1 MKYSILDLIQPINTL
16 NNIGSITLE
25 KLNKYGIKSI
35 IDLLFYFPINVVS
48 RNKCSAISELKIK
61 ESCIIEL
68 IPISYHKKQ
77 KSTIVL
83 CLDSN
88 NKPIKIIF
96 FNLYKNYIEKY
107 LPLNKKLVIIGTPE
121 LYQGE
126 LVINHPDKI
135 LSNIDINK
143 IDTIDVVYKAH
154 QDITSYKFKTYIQQA
169 LQILQNIELLEWLED
184 SIINKYQ
191 LPTFYEALYNI
202 HNPININSINPNNP
216 SILRLAIDEMLCYH
230 LILLKA
236 RSNEIINSGIS
247 IISNNS
253 LIKPLMK
260 HLPFKLTQDQISAI
274 KEIKLDLSLP
284 TQTTILLQGDVGSGK
299 TIVCFIAS
307 LFALENN
314 YQVAF
319 MAPTEIL
326 AQQHFYNLSQYAK
339 ILNIE
344 VSLLRGKETA
354 KNKQNILRDL
364 KSNKIQI
371 LVGTHSLFQDSVDF
385 HNLGLIII
393 DEQHRFGV
401 NQRIKLASKGNNPNL
416 ILTTATPIPRSLALT
431 YYGDIKSLEI
441 KEKPQNRKEI
451 ITQVMHQ
458 NKINDIFNK
467 LDLSLTNKEKIFW
480 VCPLVEESQ
489 KLDLTSATLRFESLI
504 ERFKN
509 YKIYLV
515 HGKIKADEKDKIIT
529 EFKNL
534 NEGAI
539 LVATTVIEVGI
550 DIPSCNIMII
560 ENAERFGLAQLHQLR
575 GRVGRG
581 DIQGVC
587 LLLYGNNTSITSK
600 NRLSVLKK
608 SNDGFYIAEQ
618 DLKIRGYG
626 DILGTNQSG
635 YAYFKI
641 ANLEFHNE
649 HLLDI
654 IKYAKFVFY
663 NYNTNPNYT
672 NKINYLLKIFNKYQE
687 FYLKA

>member
-1 MKYSILDLIQPINTL
+1 MKYSILDLIQPINIL
-16 NNIGSITLE
+16 NNISSATLE
-25 KLNKYGIKSI
+25 KLNKYGIKI
-35 IDLLFYFPINVVS
+35 VIDLLFYLPINVVF
-48 RNKCSAISELKIK
+48 RNKCSCISELKIK
-61 ESCIIEL
+61 ENCIIQL
-68 IPISYHKKQ
+68 TPISYNKKQ
-77 KSTIVL
+77 KSTIVI
-83 CLDSN
+83 CLDN
-88 NKPIKIIF
+88 NNNQIKIIF
-96 FNLYKNYIEKY
+96 FNLYKNYIDKY
-107 LPLNKKLVIIGTPE
+107 LPLNKKLFIIGIPE
-121 LYQGE
+121 LYKGE
-126 LVINHPDKI
+126 IIIPHPDKI
-135 LSNIDINK
+135 LHNINIDHISS
-143 IDTIDVVYKAH
+143 IEPIYKAH
-154 QDITSYKFKTYIQQA
+154 QDISSYKFKTYIADA
-169 LQILQNIELLEWLED
+169 LKILKDIELTEWLED
-184 SIINKYQ
+184 SIIKKYK
-191 LPTFYEALYNI
+191 LPSFYDALYSI
-202 HNPININSINPNNP
+202 HNPININSIHPNNP
-216 SILRLAIDEMLCYH
+216 SMLRLAIDEILCYH

-236 RSNEIINSGIS
+236 RSNEKSNNGIS
-247 IISNNS
+247 IVSNNS
-253 LIKPLMK
+253 LIKPLIK
-260 HLPFKLTQDQISAI
+260 KLPFKLTQDQINAI

-326 AQQHFYNLSQYAK
+326 AQQHFYTLSQYST

-344 VSLLRGKETA
+344 IALLRGKETT
-354 KNKQNILRDL
+354 KNKKNILEKL
-364 KSNKIQI
+364 KNNKIQI
-371 LVGTHSLFQDSVDF
+371 LVGTHSLFQDSVNF
-385 HNLGLIII
+385 YNLGLVII

-401 NQRIKLASKGNNPNL
+401 NQRIKLLSKGHNPNL
-416 ILTTATPIPRSLALT
+416 ILTTATPIPRTLALA

-441 KEKPQNRKEI
+441 KEKPKNRKEI
-451 ITQVMHQ
+451 ITKVLHQ
-458 NKINDIFNK
+458 NKINDILDRF
-467 LDLSLTNKEKIFW
+467 DLSLKNGEKIFW
-480 VCPLVEESQ
+480 VCPLVEESK

-509 YKIYLV
+509 HKIYLV
-515 HGKIKADEKDKIIT
+515 HGKIKADAKDKMIT

-581 DIQGVC
+581 DKQGIC
-587 LLLYGNNTSITSK
+587 LLVYGNNTSITSK
-600 NRLSVLKK
+600 NRLSVLQK

-626 DILGTNQSG
+626 DILGTTQSG
-635 YAYFKI
+635 YDYFKI

-649 HLLDI
+649 QLLDI

-663 NYNTNPNYT
+663 NYNNNPNYI
-672 NKINYLLKIFNKYQE
+672 NKINSLLKIFNKYQE